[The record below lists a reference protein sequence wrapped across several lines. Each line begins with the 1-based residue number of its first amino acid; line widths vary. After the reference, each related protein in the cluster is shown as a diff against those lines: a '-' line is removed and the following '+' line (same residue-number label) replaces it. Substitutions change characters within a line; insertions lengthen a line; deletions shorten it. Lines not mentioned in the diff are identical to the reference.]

1 MDLDAQWQY
10 CNRSTLGRLFLMEH
24 SDFLHRPSEEVT
36 SCPTRSLWSTPP
48 GPLVAMD
55 HWHHVSYHGSRMF
68 GDCVALCSKNKRPI
82 SGLDRLAHC
91 SGTRQRFFLVYL
103 RTSTMLSFRWGFSDS
118 GDAERLRWNS
128 EDIRLAELLLKN
140 S

>member
-91 SGTRQRFFLVYL
+91 SGTRQRFFWFICVHQRCSPFDGDFLILGMLRDYGGIL
-103 RTSTMLSFRWGFSDS
+103 RTLDWQ
-118 GDAERLRWNS
+118 NCY
-128 EDIRLAELLLKN
+128 
-140 S
+140 